1 MAASGTERLRGAE
14 TLALGFGTSVA
25 MWFVGYLCRLPPA
38 VVPSWLLALLLLVCL
53 AGGGFVA
60 GRLGSRGWRSGL
72 AVGLLSSVVNLLI
85 LGSLLGGARV
95 DHIVPSALW
104 WLPGSL
110 LLGAALGSAGA
121 AVGAATRAGGAKSV
135 NWTGALAG
143 VAASATL
150 LQLLVGGLVTSEGAG
165 LSVVDWPNSF
175 GYNMFLYP
183 LSRMTG
189 AVYYEHAHRLFGSLV
204 GLTTVV
210 FAAHLLVAER
220 RTWVKRLGV
229 AAVATVIVQGILGG
243 LRVTGGFTLSTLRSA
258 MEPSSALAVVHAT
271 LGPAFFG
278 LMVALAAVTST
289 AWTAGAGPVASP
301 RARSLRAFGVLL
313 VGAVV
318 IQLLLGAIQRQL
330 ARDLAV
336 HVAFAV
342 VVLAL
347 ALAFGAR
354 LSGLGGEQPLLGTL
368 GRVITAAVTVQV
380 MLGLSALFAVETRV
394 PKAPRA
400 AWDVL
405 LTTLHQAG
413 GSVLLG
419 CAVLAA
425 VWCRRLLL
433 LQSESP
439 AQPAA

>member
-1 MAASGTERLRGAE
+1 MGANGRARLCGAD

-25 MWFVGYLCRLPPA
+25 MWFVGYLCRMPPA
-38 VVPSWLLALLLLVCL
+38 VVPSWLLALLLLGCL

-60 GRLGSRGWRSGL
+60 GRLGTRGWRSGL
-72 AVGLLSSVVNLLI
+72 AAGLLSSVVNLLI
-85 LGSLLGGARV
+85 LGSLLGGARA

-110 LLGAALGSAGA
+110 LVGAALGSAGA
-121 AVGAATRAGGAKSV
+121 AVGAATRAGGARPV

-189 AVYYEHAHRLFGSLV
+189 GVYYEHAHRLFGSLV

-220 RTWVKRLGV
+220 RTWVKRLGL
-229 AAVATVIVQGILGG
+229 AAVAAVIVQGILGG
-243 LRVTGGFTLSTLRSA
+243 LRVTGGLTLSTSRSA
-258 MEPSSALAVVHAT
+258 MEPSSTLAVVHGV

-289 AWTAGAGPVASP
+289 AWASGAGPLSNSH
-301 RARSLRAFGVLL
+301 ARSLQAFGTLL
-313 VGAVV
+313 VGAVLV
-318 IQLLLGAIQRQL
+318 QIVLGAIQRQF
-330 ARDLAV
+330 ARGLDA
-336 HVAFAV
+336 HVGFAV
-342 VVLAL
+342 VVLAM
-347 ALAFGAR
+347 ALTFGAR
-354 LSGLGGEQPLLGTL
+354 LSRLGGERSLLGTL

-380 MLGLSALFAVETRV
+380 MLGLAALFAVETRV
-394 PKAPRA
+394 VGAPRA
-400 AWDVL
+400 VWDVL

-419 CAVLAA
+419 CAVLGA
-425 VWCRRLLL
+425 VWSRRLLL
-433 LQSESP
+433 QGESP
-439 AQPAA
+439 ASPAG

>member
-1 MAASGTERLRGAE
+1 MGANGTARLRGAD

-25 MWFVGYLCRLPPA
+25 MWFVGYLCRMPPA
-38 VVPSWLLALLLLVCL
+38 VVPSWLLALLLLGCL

-60 GRLGSRGWRSGL
+60 GRLGTRGWRSGL
-72 AVGLLSSVVNLLI
+72 AAGLLSSVVNLLI
-85 LGSLLGGARV
+85 LGSLLGGARA

-110 LLGAALGSAGA
+110 LLGAALASAGA
-121 AVGAATRAGGAKSV
+121 AVGVATRAGGARPV

-189 AVYYEHAHRLFGSLV
+189 GVYYEHAHRLFGSLV

-220 RTWVKRLGV
+220 RTWVKRLGL
-229 AAVATVIVQGILGG
+229 AAVAAVIVQGILGG
-243 LRVTGGFTLSTLRSA
+243 LRVTGGFTLSTSPSA
-258 MEPSSALAVVHAT
+258 MEPSSTLAVVHGA

-289 AWTAGAGPVASP
+289 AWSAGAGPLANP
-301 RARSLRAFGVLL
+301 HARSLHAFGTLL
-313 VGAVV
+313 VGAVLV
-318 IQLLLGAIQRQL
+318 QIVLGAIQRQF
-330 ARDLAV
+330 ARGLDA
-336 HVAFAV
+336 HVGFAV

-347 ALAFGAR
+347 ALVFGAR
-354 LSGLGGEQPLLGTL
+354 LSRLGGERSLLGTL

-380 MLGLSALFAVETRV
+380 MLGLAALLAVETRV
-394 PKAPRA
+394 VGAPRA

-419 CAVLAA
+419 CAVLGA
-425 VWCRRLLL
+425 VWSRRLLV
-433 LQSESP
+433 QGESP
-439 AQPAA
+439 TPPAG